1 MVTSSCFFPSFLF
14 ILLIYYI
21 LLFSFCTL
29 KGADQSD
36 EAQQSDQ
43 ARQSTVVGQSNEG
56 TVTVTVTASSTSMEG
71 PKSLRMGGA
80 SEIDAAVLGGFALP
94 IYAGQ
99 TVNNKVRGAFAT
111 QDI

>member
-1 MVTSSCFFPSFLF
+1 
-14 ILLIYYI
+14 
-21 LLFSFCTL
+21 
-29 KGADQSD
+29 
-36 EAQQSDQ
+36 
-43 ARQSTVVGQSNEG
+43 
-56 TVTVTVTASSTSMEG
+56 MEG

-99 TVNNKVRGAFAT
+99 TVNNKGRGAFAT